1 MTRKTPIA
9 VTLLSVVL
17 VLLVALPGSAW
28 AGNPGEAGMLFLRM
42 GVGAREAGMGE
53 TGVAS
58 SRGAA
63 AVWWNP
69 ANNVFAD
76 FETSLVLQHHRYL
89 GLFNQEAA
97 AVAHRIGPGVVGV
110 MFTGLFSDTIDRYS
124 AEPVGRVEGSF
135 KPYDIAFGLSYAHPL
150 GDRFAVS
157 ATGKFVYERIDRDS
171 ASGLAFDLG
180 ISHVALI
187 DGLVFG
193 AAVTNLGGRLTME
206 DEPFDLPRT
215 IRAGAAWTPPAV
227 AGGKVT
233 LAGDVLF
240 PRDGT
245 EKAHVGAEYRML
257 PEFSLRLGSRVNY
270 ESQGLTAGA
279 GFRTG
284 RLGVDYAYS
293 DMTTDGF
300 NDGHKF
306 SLGFVW

>member
-17 VLLVALPGSAW
+17 ALLLAGPVPVLAGS
-28 AGNPGEAGMLFLRM
+28 PGEAGMLSLRL

-53 TGVAS
+53 AGVAS
-58 SRGAA
+58 SRGAS
-63 AVWWNP
+63 AVYWNP

-97 AVAHRIGPGVVGV
+97 VVAHRVGRGVVGV
-110 MFTGLFSDTIDRYS
+110 LFTGFYSDTIERYS
-124 AEPVGRVEGSF
+124 DEPVGRPEGSF
-135 KPYDIAFGLSYAHPL
+135 KPYDIALGLSYAHPV
-150 GDRFAVS
+150 GDSFGVS
-157 ATGKFVYERIDRDS
+157 ATVKFVYERIDIYS

-180 ISHVALI
+180 VTHKALI
-187 DGLVFG
+187 DGLVFA
-193 AAVTNLGGRLTME
+193 AAVTNLGKRLQLK

-215 IRAGAAWTPPAV
+215 VRVGAAWSPADF
-227 AGGKVT
+227 AGEKLT
-233 LAGDVLF
+233 LTGDVLF
-240 PRDGT
+240 PRDGVN
-245 EKAHVGAEYRML
+245 KAHTGAEYRML
-257 PEFSLRLGSRVNY
+257 PEFSLRFGWRHNY

-279 GFRTG
+279 GFSTG
-284 RLGVDYAYS
+284 RLGIDYAYS

-300 NDGHKF
+300 DDGHKF